1 MYRSEEFRNLIKDLS
16 SEQLDE
22 VIHFLLLTLIEQ
34 TE

>member
-22 VIHFLLLTLIEQ
+22 VIRFLLETLIEQ